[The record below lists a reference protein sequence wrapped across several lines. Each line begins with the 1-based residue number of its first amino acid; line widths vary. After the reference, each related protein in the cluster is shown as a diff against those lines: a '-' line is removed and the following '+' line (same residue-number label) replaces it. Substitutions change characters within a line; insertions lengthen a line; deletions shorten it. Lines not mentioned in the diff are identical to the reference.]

1 MINSILPDIINNNPK
16 IRYSCL
22 FCISQFTD
30 SFKEDFIELYHSQII
45 PSIVN
50 LEMKDSVLRVKLQGY
65 DSLQSFIEYCSESII
80 SQYIQSILEVLF
92 TDFNKDDNGCP
103 HSLRETI
110 LDTLGGLIS
119 SSKDSFKPFSEK
131 CFNMLIIYLSQAIK
145 TNSSNVSLFGLLIDI
160 LTQVGEN
167 CPDLLKKNSK
177 DIAQTLIHFQNN
189 ISNFKGEFGDLFET
203 SWKRILPYIKTDH
216 KEIIPD
222 IIQSIIKVI
231 TNPPEMSISSN
242 PEQKIDV
249 GKFLSEVN
257 NTEEKVV
264 LEKNKI
270 SLMTSET
277 EEYSIFLELLN
288 VVLTE
293 LKEYVLPFVDTAEK
307 EISRVLTYPNADIRK
322 NAASV
327 FPNLIN
333 VIESTGDKEK
343 LTLYMKNYISILQKA
358 SETEKENSVVSSLL
372 DAMSDIFKD
381 HDKLLNVQEI
391 HTLFEKLF
399 SLFDKVEANRLLLLK
414 EEDIAEKELHESS
427 KIPKDEDETDEDKA
441 IQLNNIKDEID
452 EVENVITSYS
462 DCIGAIFKSHKELSL
477 EIAKKMISDVL
488 PKYFLEK
495 ASPFEKKMG
504 LFIMDDMVEFLG
516 QELLNEIWPN
526 IAKTLVAFIDV
537 SNSDL
542 RQAASYGLGEFIKN
556 TKVNYE
562 LYANDILTA
571 LGKGLL
577 VSSDGQTTD
586 EYGQAK
592 DNIVTAIGKLIKF
605 QGNNYSNLTEI
616 IDKWLENLP
625 IIYDVNESA
634 GMHDL
639 LCDIILQ
646 KSEMIFGPNNK
657 NVPKIIRILCR
668 INETKFSNK
677 DINEK
682 INKILNAIKDNNSL
696 APCIEE
702 AKKDASKKVLEKIQK
717 YFP

>member
-1 MINSILPDIINNNPK
+1 
-16 IRYSCL
+16 
-22 FCISQFTD
+22 
-30 SFKEDFIELYHSQII
+30 
-45 PSIVN
+45 
-50 LEMKDSVLRVKLQGY
+50 
-65 DSLQSFIEYCSESII
+65 
-80 SQYIQSILEVLF
+80 
-92 TDFNKDDNGCP
+92 
-103 HSLRETI
+103 
-110 LDTLGGLIS
+110 
-119 SSKDSFKPFSEK
+119 
-131 CFNMLIIYLSQAIK
+131 
-145 TNSSNVSLFGLLIDI
+145 
-160 LTQVGEN
+160 
-167 CPDLLKKNSK
+167 
-177 DIAQTLIHFQNN
+177 
-189 ISNFKGEFGDLFET
+189 
-203 SWKRILPYIKTDH
+203 
-216 KEIIPD
+216 
-222 IIQSIIKVI
+222 
-231 TNPPEMSISSN
+231 
-242 PEQKIDV
+242 
-249 GKFLSEVN
+249 
-257 NTEEKVV
+257 
-264 LEKNKI
+264 
-270 SLMTSET
+270 
-277 EEYSIFLELLN
+277 
-288 VVLTE
+288 
-293 LKEYVLPFVDTAEK
+293 
-307 EISRVLTYPNADIRK
+307 
-322 NAASV
+322 
-327 FPNLIN
+327 
-333 VIESTGDKEK
+333 
-343 LTLYMKNYISILQKA
+343 
-358 SETEKENSVVSSLL
+358 
-372 DAMSDIFKD
+372 
-381 HDKLLNVQEI
+381 
-391 HTLFEKLF
+391 
-399 SLFDKVEANRLLLLK
+399 
-414 EEDIAEKELHESS
+414 
-427 KIPKDEDETDEDKA
+427 
-441 IQLNNIKDEID
+441 
-452 EVENVITSYS
+452 
-462 DCIGAIFKSHKELSL
+462 
-477 EIAKKMISDVL
+477 
-488 PKYFLEK
+488 
-495 ASPFEKKMG
+495 
-504 LFIMDDMVEFLG
+504 MDDMVEFLG